1 MKNRSAT
8 MSGLKDSLKKNV
20 SEMHWGDIDRIIWSW
35 VQDWDGKK
43 KSREKLEK
51 NVAKFFNW
59 NDKQAKVAC
68 EMHFRVYKKHK
79 IE

>member
-1 MKNRSAT
+1 

-43 KSREKLEK
+43 KSQEKLEK
-51 NVAKFFNW
+51 RVADFFKW

-68 EMHFRVYKKHK
+68 KMHFGVYNKLK
-79 IE
+79 IK